1 MLVYLVMKCCVMYNR
16 PMLLVPLVTMVV
28 MLMVRYST
36 LVTLGTPTRAQ
47 SPRGDGG
54 LDVSMTVSVTSSAG
68 PHWI

>member
-1 MLVYLVMKCCVMYNR
+1 MKCCVMYNR

-36 LVTLGTPTRAQ
+36 LVTLGTPTRTQ

-54 LDVSMTVSVTSSAG
+54 LDVPMTVSVTSSAG

>member
-47 SPRGDGG
+47 SPRRDG
-54 LDVSMTVSVTSSAG
+54 
-68 PHWI
+68 